1 MAVGFLWDAEACEAA
16 LAEGQ
21 ADMIALAREL
31 LDDPN
36 WPLHAARK
44 LGADDAGHGLWPD
57 ESGWWLMKRER
68 LVTKL
73 GLR

>member
-1 MAVGFLWDAEACEAA
+1 MAVGFLWDGKVCEDIVHS
-16 LAEGQ
+16 GQ

-36 WPLHAARK
+36 WPLRTAAE
-44 LGADDAGHGLWPD
+44 LGYDENFSTWPV
-57 ESGWWLMKRER
+57 ESGWWLGKRNR
-68 LVTKL
+68 LLSRL